1 QYGHVDHSELPLVP
15 KRASVLYVGQH
26 SMQIPAVGGSGFS
39 ANQQPSHLKVLHERL
54 PEATRR
60 HAFGPIHAWWMLDVN
75 GRLVEL
81 AGESEPVA
89 PAWDAFPVPA
99 EVVTALQRAA
109 MPVQV
114 LTWLKKARL
123 NLTATTFR
131 NGQLAEIEPLVHRAM
146 DYGLAGMG
154 DVATFVVY
162 GLRYKVDYE
171 QHPHLQALLTGAAA
185 QRRPLAQAFR
195 DVDPDVWHEL
205 AETAQQRVEA
215 RMVSARHVEMKK
227 TGYLRL
233 RARVVNDTG
242 GVIGGVFFD
251 LSVHPDRQYIGNID
265 GRTYGETVLDKVAL
279 LSPLPG
285 DKLTLF
291 WDESHSYAPG
301 RYMRTPRKL
310 EFIVKGELPNDENS
324 GLLEIR
330 FTKYGQSVV
339 MHKDAAVFNH
349 TKGQR

>member
-1 QYGHVDHSELPLVP
+1 
-15 KRASVLYVGQH
+15 
-26 SMQIPAVGGSGFS
+26 
-39 ANQQPSHLKVLHERL
+39 
-54 PEATRR
+54 
-60 HAFGPIHAWWMLDVN
+60 MLDVN

-215 RMVSARHVEMKK
+215 RMVSARHVEMKNV
-227 TGYLRL
+227 RCQ
-233 RARVVNDTG
+233 A
-242 GVIGGVFFD
+242 FD
-251 LSVHPDRQYIGNID
+251 ADRQQHERSCGAIG
-265 GRTYGETVLDKVAL
+265 
-279 LSPLPG
+279 
-285 DKLTLF
+285 
-291 WDESHSYAPG
+291 
-301 RYMRTPRKL
+301 
-310 EFIVKGELPNDENS
+310 
-324 GLLEIR
+324 
-330 FTKYGQSVV
+330 
-339 MHKDAAVFNH
+339 
-349 TKGQR
+349 